1 MCTWCTEH
9 GKGKKWYH
17 RVEAYIRNF
26 NELDEQLQEW
36 NGKYRASLTE
46 LWGLVSLELDV
57 IKSRMSP
64 RLEKLANNDWEAGL
78 AAKHS
83 GQIVTL
89 EEAKEMCEGAGDD
102 GFVKLACVCRK
113 YKRGGKGLEAD
124 NNYTLAVSAFA
135 NMFKE
140 HPERLWKEERVETVS
155 VEEAKEHLE
164 KWSDNGC
171 CHTASYVGSP
181 AFMSKLCQCEYPV
194 CIWLQWRL
202 DWGLTGILR
211 KGHYVASVDMDKCI
225 GCAKCTK
232 TCQFKAI
239 SYSPS
244 YEKAILK
251 QDKCFGCGECMRVCP
266 EEAITM
272 LEREFVQ
279 ALREEW

>member
-1 MCTWCTEH
+1 M
-9 GKGKKWYH
+9 Y
-17 RVEAYIRNF
+17 
-26 NELDEQLQEW
+26 
-36 NGKYRASLTE
+36 
-46 LWGLVSLELDV
+46 
-57 IKSRMSP
+57 
-64 RLEKLANNDWEAGL
+64 
-78 AAKHS
+78 
-83 GQIVTL
+83 
-89 EEAKEMCEGAGDD
+89 
-102 GFVKLACVCRK
+102 
-113 YKRGGKGLEAD
+113 
-124 NNYTLAVSAFA
+124 
-135 NMFKE
+135 KE
-140 HPERLWKEERVETVS
+140 HPERLWKEEKIETVS

-164 KWSDNGC
+164 EWSDNGC

-202 DWGLTGILR
+202 DWGLTGILK

-232 TCQFKAI
+232 ICQFKAI

-272 LEREFVQ
+272 LERESLP
-279 ALREEW
+279 ALKEEW